1 MIVTMR
7 KGENDKEFCE
17 QATHLVTDYLS
28 GDLDRQ
34 TAEIFEAH
42 LRQCPDCVSFL
53 KTYKGAIRAGK
64 SLDCTDLPTSMETR
78 LREFFK
84 ERIRLGRTKK

>member
-1 MIVTMR
+1 MPKV
-7 KGENDKEFCE
+7 ESDKEFCE
-17 QATHLVTDYLS
+17 QATRLVTDYLS

-42 LRQCPDCVSFL
+42 LKQCPDCVSFL
-53 KTYKGAIRAGK
+53 ETYKGAIRAGK
-64 SLDCTDLPTSMETR
+64 SLDFADLPVSMETR

-84 ERIRLGRTKK
+84 ERIKLGRTKK